1 MPAALAEQ
9 GCHFDVSSEWGGTAW
24 AAATFNLKEKN
35 MSRKILSLAGFH
47 LFRKEGATLASDT
60 ANRAAAVGGG
70 ASEPDDGTV
79 PVEDVRAVAT
89 EGALATA
96 VDASPAV
103 LVSLWAHDQRLHP
116 GHDRC
121 PPRRGA

>member
-1 MPAALAEQ
+1 MP
-9 GCHFDVSSEWGGTAW
+9 
-24 AAATFNLKEKN
+24 
-35 MSRKILSLAGFH
+35 RKIMSLAGPL
-47 LFRKEGATLASDT
+47 LFRREGGHALSEEA
-60 ANRAAAVGGG
+60 RRKAAAGCPK

-89 EGALATA
+89 EAALVTA

-116 GHDRC
+116 GHDRAL
-121 PPRRGA
+121 PRRSA

>member
-1 MPAALAEQ
+1 
-9 GCHFDVSSEWGGTAW
+9 
-24 AAATFNLKEKN
+24 
-35 MSRKILSLAGFH
+35 MSRKILSLAGVY
-47 LFRKEGATLASDT
+47 LLRKEGIIPFAFGTESKAATLCPK
-60 ANRAAAVGGG
+60 

-96 VDASPAV
+96 VDGSPAAF
-103 LVSLWAHDQRLHP
+103 VSLWAHDQRLHP
-116 GHDRC
+116 GHDRT

>member
-1 MPAALAEQ
+1 
-9 GCHFDVSSEWGGTAW
+9 
-24 AAATFNLKEKN
+24 
-35 MSRKILSLAGFH
+35 MSRKILSLAGH
-47 LFRKEGATLASDT
+47 YLLRKEGVSK
-60 ANRAAAVGGG
+60 AAAVCPQ

-79 PVEDVRAVAT
+79 PVEVVRAVAT

-116 GHDRC
+116 GQDR
-121 PPRRGA
+121 PLPRRGA

>member
-1 MPAALAEQ
+1 
-9 GCHFDVSSEWGGTAW
+9 
-24 AAATFNLKEKN
+24 
-35 MSRKILSLAGFH
+35 MSRKILSLAGLY
-47 LFRKEGATLASDT
+47 LFRKEGVSVHASG
-60 ANRAAAVGGG
+60 APSKVAAVCPQ

-79 PVEDVRAVAT
+79 PFEDVRAVAT

-116 GHDRC
+116 GQDRT